1 MTHRQQLAHKLM
13 LDFGLPPG
21 HPSETELD
29 GILEDVR
36 RLHALGVPSSERQVF
51 DIVSRRVRGVG
62 TFIYRGLDF
71 QNLNALFA
79 LVLQQAQGVRK

>member
-1 MTHRQQLAHKLM
+1 MNSRQQLAHKLM
-13 LDFGLPPG
+13 MEFGLPPG
-21 HPSETELD
+21 HPTDTELD

-36 RLHALGVPSSERQVF
+36 RLHALGATPSERQVL
-51 DIVSRRVRGVG
+51 DIMSRRVRGVG
-62 TFIYRGLDF
+62 TYFYRGLDF